1 MHKALSVSD
10 LREYV
15 KLWKILVLANAALFG
30 LTAVWL
36 LSSWSS
42 TPDLARRNLALIN
55 ATFGLSLVGN
65 ILMLRKYRRQLD
77 SLPASANL

>member
-1 MHKALSVSD
+1 MRKAVSVGD

-15 KLWKILVLANAALFG
+15 KMWKILGVANATLFG

-55 ATFGLSLVGN
+55 ATFVLGLAGS
-65 ILMLRKYRRQLD
+65 ILRLRKYRRQLD
-77 SLPASANL
+77 SQPAGIR

>member
-1 MHKALSVSD
+1 MRKALSVND
-10 LREYV
+10 LREQV
-15 KLWKILVLANAALFG
+15 KGFKVLVVANAALFG

-42 TPDLARRNLALIN
+42 TPDLARRNLALMN

-65 ILMLRKYRRQLD
+65 ILMLRKYMRQLD

>member
-15 KLWKILVLANAALFG
+15 KLWKILVVANAALFG
-30 LTAVWL
+30 PTAVLL

-65 ILMLRKYRRQLD
+65 ILMLRKRRRQLD
-77 SLPASANL
+77 SLPA

>member
-1 MHKALSVSD
+1 MHKPLSVSD

-15 KLWKILVLANAALFG
+15 KLWKILVVVNAALFG

-55 ATFGLSLVGN
+55 ATFGLGLVGS
-65 ILMLRKYRRQLD
+65 ILTLRKYRRQLD
-77 SLPASANL
+77 SQPAGIR

>member
-1 MHKALSVSD
+1 MRKAVSVGD
-10 LREYV
+10 LCEYV
-15 KLWKILVLANAALFG
+15 KMWKILGVANATLFG

-55 ATFGLSLVGN
+55 ATFVLGLAGS
-65 ILMLRKYRRQLD
+65 ILRLRKYRRQLD
-77 SLPASANL
+77 SQPAGIR

>member
-1 MHKALSVSD
+1 
-10 LREYV
+10 
-15 KLWKILVLANAALFG
+15 LWKILVVVNAALFG

-55 ATFGLSLVGN
+55 ATFGLSLVET
-65 ILMLRKYRRQLD
+65 
-77 SLPASANL
+77 S

>member
-15 KLWKILVLANAALFG
+15 KLWKILVVANAALFG
-30 LTAVWL
+30 LTAVLL

-65 ILMLRKYRRQLD
+65 ILMLRKRRRQLD
-77 SLPASANL
+77 SLPA